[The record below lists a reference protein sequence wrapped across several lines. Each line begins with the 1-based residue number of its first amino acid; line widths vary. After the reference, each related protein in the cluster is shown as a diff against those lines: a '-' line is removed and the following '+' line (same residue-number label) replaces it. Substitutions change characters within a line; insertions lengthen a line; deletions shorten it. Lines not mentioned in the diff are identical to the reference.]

1 MGRHEDLERIRQKYA
16 AFLATPEEPR
26 QSRQTRGPRQASNTA
41 QRTSIGMAIEPNK
54 DGILYF
60 RQSLGEHQACVTWH
74 IDPPGEAHLR
84 QRGIREGDRLTHP
97 MFRELEQRGWLY
109 KLRGRSSTRKPG
121 SSSSPNRPQSNQ
133 AISPDP
139 LKVKKIVETTSTG
152 GRQTVWIVSKPAPIN
167 QSKRKKR

>member
-1 MGRHEDLERIRQKYA
+1 MGRNEDLERVRQKYA
-16 AFLATPEEPR
+16 AFLATPEVPR
-26 QSRQTRGPRQASNTA
+26 QSRPTRPLRQGSSAPRQPPL
-41 QRTSIGMAIEPNK
+41 GMALERNK

-84 QRGIREGDRLTHP
+84 QRGINEGDRLSHP

-109 KLRGRSSTRKPG
+109 KLRGQSSTRQ
-121 SSSSPNRPQSNQ
+121 SSSSGSQNRPQSKQ
-133 AISPDP
+133 ATSPDAP
-139 LKVKKIVETTSTG
+139 KVNKIVETTSTG

-167 QSKRKKR
+167 PTKRKKG